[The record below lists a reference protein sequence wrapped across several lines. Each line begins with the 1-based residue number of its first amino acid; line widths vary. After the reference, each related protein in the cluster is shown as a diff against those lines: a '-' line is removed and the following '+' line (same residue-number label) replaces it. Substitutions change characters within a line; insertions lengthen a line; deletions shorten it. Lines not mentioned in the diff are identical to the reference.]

1 MKIFFIIPYPLG
13 VVPSQRFRFEH
24 YLAYLEENKIQ
35 YSVSSFLDLKA
46 WGNLYKKGHL
56 ISKTL
61 GTLRG
66 FFRRLGNLFSLRK
79 YDYIFIHREASPL
92 GPAWFEWFAAKLFRK
107 KIIYDFDDAI
117 WIPSTAKNNQFIKGF
132 KNFGKVKRI
141 CRWSHMVVTGNKFL
155 NEFAKKYNKNSI
167 VIPTV
172 VDTENVHSRLKDQLN
187 GAVNIGWTG
196 TFSTLKFIDQVVP
209 VIEEIQ
215 KEYKVNFI
223 VIADKDPQ
231 LKLPFYK
238 FIKWTKET
246 EIDDLLNFNIGIMPL
261 EDTELAKGK
270 CGFKAIQY
278 MALGIPALVSPV
290 GVNTA
295 IVDDGINGFIC
306 DDAAKWKHSLKELLG
321 SAEKRVVMGK
331 LARQKIEKNYS
342 VRATQDRFLEL
353 FRA

>member
-1 MKIFFIIPYPLG
+1 MKVFFIIPYPLG

-24 YLAYLEENKIQ
+24 YFAYLKENKIQ
-35 YSVSSFLDLKA
+35 YTVSSFLDLKA

-56 ISKTL
+56 FSKIA

-66 FFRRLGNLFSLRK
+66 FSRRFGNLFLLHK
-79 YDYIFIHREASPL
+79 YDYVFIHREASPL
-92 GPAWFEWFAAKLFRK
+92 GPAWFEWFAAKIFRK

-117 WIPSTAKNNQFIKGF
+117 WIPSTAKNNQFIKGL
-132 KNFGKVKRI
+132 KNFSKVRRI
-141 CRWSHMVVTGNKFL
+141 CRWSHTVVTGNKFL
-155 NEFAKKYNKNSI
+155 NEFAKKYNNNSI

-172 VDTENVHSRLKDQLN
+172 VDTENVHSKVKNQVQGD
-187 GAVNIGWTG
+187 VNIGWTG
-196 TFSTLKFIDQVVP
+196 TFSTLKFIDLVVP

-215 KEYKVNFI
+215 NTNKVNFI

-290 GVNTA
+290 GVNTE
-295 IVDDGINGFIC
+295 IVDDGVNGFIC
-306 DDAAKWKHSLKELLG
+306 GDVVKWKDGFKELLG
-321 SAEKRVVMGK
+321 SPEKRSTMGK
-331 LARQKIEKNYS
+331 SARQKIEKNYS
-342 VRATQDRFLEL
+342 VLATKDQFLKL
-353 FRA
+353 FSA